1 MTTWVGA
8 EIVDVLEW
16 AGARYLRANDPDL
29 YRAYLLHVSGTDTLR
44 RYDRSEVYW
53 QRVQAI
59 MDAFFTSAQRAE
71 ICRQLIDQ
79 AKLRGRPEF
88 RGFLARAV
96 AERRMQDLLAVA
108 TLAHSATV
116 QAARR
121 QL

>member
-1 MTTWVGA
+1 MTTRVGA

-59 MDAFFTSAQRAE
+59 LDAFFTSAERAE
-71 ICRQLIDQ
+71 ICAQVIARAELCG
-79 AKLRGRPEF
+79 LPEF
-88 RGFLARAV
+88 RGFLTQAV
-96 AERRMQDLLAVA
+96 AERRMQDLIAAA
-108 TLAHSATV
+108 TIAHSANF
-116 QAARR
+116 QPARR
-121 QL
+121 PL